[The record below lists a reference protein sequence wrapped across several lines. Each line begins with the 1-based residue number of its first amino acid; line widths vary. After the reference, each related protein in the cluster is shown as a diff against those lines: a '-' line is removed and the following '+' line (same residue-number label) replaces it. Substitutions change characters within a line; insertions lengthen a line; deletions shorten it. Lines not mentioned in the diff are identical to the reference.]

1 MKLLAIDIGNTTTV
15 FGIFKEKT
23 LKEKWKVSSDRDR
36 TEDEWWIL
44 IKNTVGEDFDD
55 VVISSVVPP
64 ISEVLRSAF
73 EKHWRKTPLFLEPG
87 VRTGLSI
94 VYDPPSS
101 VGADR
106 VANAVA
112 GVRKY
117 GFPLIIV
124 DFGTAIT
131 FDVISEKGE
140 YIGGAIAPGTRISSE
155 ALFTR
160 TAKLP
165 KVELSKPS
173 RVIGKNTVESIQSGL
188 YHGFIGMV
196 EGILEKLFQEL
207 GGKVRVIAT
216 GGEGELFSSA
226 IKTIELYD
234 PDLTLEGL
242 RIIHELNREK

>member
-15 FGIFKEKT
+15 FGIFEGEN
-23 LKEKWKVSSDRDR
+23 LKEKWKVSSHRER

-44 IKNTVGEDFDD
+44 IKNTVGEGFDD

-64 ISEVLRSAF
+64 ITEVLRSAF
-73 EKHWRKTPLFLEPG
+73 EKHWGKTPLFLEPG

-131 FDVISEKGE
+131 FDVISKKGE
-140 YIGGAIAPGTRISSE
+140 YIGGAIAPGARISSE

-165 KVELSKPS
+165 KVELSRPA

-188 YHGFIGMV
+188 YYGFIGMV
-196 EGILEKLFQEL
+196 EGILNNLFHEL

-216 GGEGELFSSA
+216 GGEGEIFFSA
-226 IKTIELYD
+226 IKAIELYD

-242 RIIHELNREK
+242 RIIHELNRKK